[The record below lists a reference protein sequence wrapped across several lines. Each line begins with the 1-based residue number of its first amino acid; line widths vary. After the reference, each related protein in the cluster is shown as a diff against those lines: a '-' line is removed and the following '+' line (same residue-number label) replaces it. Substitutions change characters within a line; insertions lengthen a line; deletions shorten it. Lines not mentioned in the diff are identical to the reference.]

1 MSMSLRMIME
11 NLRIRDDTVGHNR
24 GYQLGSSNRHVQTPN
39 PRANNAV
46 LWDGLLRISENV
58 GATQDEVYNMGAVP
72 LIEGKTNRLVK
83 LTEKG
88 KEYKMAFLEKRASKL
103 VSRVIRKSS
112 ETDDLMYSFQNGIAV
127 KEEL

>member
-1 MSMSLRMIME
+1 MSLPMIME
-11 NLRIRDDTVGHNR
+11 NLRIRYDTVGHNR
-24 GYQLGSSNRHVQTPN
+24 GYQLGISNGHVQTPN

-46 LWDGLLRISENV
+46 LWDGQLRISENV
-58 GATQDEVYNMGAVP
+58 GAIQDEVYNMGAVS
-72 LIEGKTNRLVK
+72 LIEGKTNRSVK

-112 ETDDLMYSFQNGIAV
+112 ETDDLMYSFQNGITV

>member
-1 MSMSLRMIME
+1 MSMSLPMIME
-11 NLRIRDDTVGHNR
+11 NLRIRYDTVGHNR
-24 GYQLGSSNRHVQTPN
+24 GYQLGISNGHVQTPN

-46 LWDGLLRISENV
+46 LWDGQLRISENV
-58 GATQDEVYNMGAVP
+58 GAIQDEVYNMGAVS
-72 LIEGKTNRLVK
+72 LIEGKTNRSVK

-112 ETDDLMYSFQNGIAV
+112 ETDDLMYSFQNGITV